1 MKRLLVTLILITMA
15 FPTEWHS
22 IITENPTAYS
32 KEVVSNSD
40 NATTIKFILNGYSL
54 SQVNTEVGEAYRV
67 STPLGASL
75 LESGSPDVQKLSASI
90 KIPNDAHMATR
101 IESSQYIT
109 IENIDIA
116 PSKGNLSRL
125 INPQDVSYS
134 WNESYSQNQFFP
146 GKLADTNSPY
156 ILRNFRGTAVNV
168 YPFQYN
174 PVTKNLKV
182 YTEITVTVY
191 ADGSGI
197 ENVISQN
204 SNIIDHDFKHIYN
217 NHFENFNTNN
227 TRYEFV
233 EEQGNMLIVSYG
245 DFMDEM
251 EPFVQWK
258 NKKGIP
264 TEIVNVSDIGG
275 NSSSIEAFVDN
286 YYYDNGLT
294 FLLLVGDI
302 NQVPSPSVSGSASD
316 PSYGFVEGNDA
327 YSELFVGRFSANSPA
342 ELNTQIERSLDYEQ
356 NAQAGAE
363 WYHTTFSAGSNQG
376 PGWGGLTDDVFLETI
391 IDPMLLD
398 YTYTSTTGIYDPNAS
413 LQGGIDAI
421 NDGVS
426 IINYTGHGWQLGWA
440 NGSPIEVSHV
450 ENLDNAGMLPFVI
463 TVGCNV
469 GEFNTQTNSFAESW
483 LRATSNGEAIG
494 GIAHVGS
501 TISQSWEPPMHG
513 QYGMNQLLTENAA
526 EGVSHTIGGI
536 VTNGCMYMNDMQGGN
551 GINETNYWT
560 LFGDP
565 SIHFRS
571 DAPSSLNASY
581 PSSLVIGASQL
592 NVSYTGSEV
601 TAAFSQNGELL
612 AYAYGNNGIASIDL
626 SQVELEPG
634 EYDLVVTGY
643 NAFTVQEIVNVIAPD
658 GAYIIHNEYELES
671 ETGFEDGLFLYGQTT
686 QISLWANNVG
696 VDNASGVTATVSTD
710 DMYATVTDA
719 NVSFGSISANGS
731 TESTDSFS
739 VDLLTVAPNGHLVE
753 FDIVYSDGENTWMG
767 NFSIPV
773 NAPFFVAS
781 NPVFEDADGDGTWD
795 AGESVTLSV
804 NCANNGSAD
813 FSMYPGAELSTTSEY
828 VSLGEG
834 NPFIWYAMLAGT
846 SDNAVFILESD
857 ADTPNGTVVSFT
869 LDFGNSQT
877 TNCETDCVSNHEF
890 TFSTTIG
897 MPFNGEATV
906 PTDVTATEIEDG
918 ILVEWNAPNQY
929 DCVAEAP
936 YNDECYGYVIEI
948 DPYCCDTAWD
958 TLCESEY
965 FECTDGGG
973 NDDGGNEGFCG
984 DGYCDY
990 YSGED
995 QNSCPEDCGGDGE
1008 CDAGFVED
1016 CSGDGD
1022 CCSESWIGDGV
1033 GDCEDQAYGCDLTC
1047 YDNDGGDCE
1056 GLLSSHDNELTY
1068 EQRELRAQKPP
1079 VLVSLQSSREEVTGY
1094 NVFKDGEFLTFTT
1107 STAHVDENVLGGSTY
1122 CYTVTALYETYQ
1134 SYQSSEVCETTE
1146 GTPFQMGDVN
1156 MDDTINVLDIIVLVN
1171 MILNLQEPNY
1181 QLGDLNNDGALNVL
1195 DIILI
1200 VNIILDVR
1208 ADDASEAQLLKNP
1221 HGLNLKSNGFIGGVE
1236 LKIKHDDDAQIQLTD
1251 DAIFANLKTDGNSS
1265 HIIIVSPQSDAL
1277 FTIDS
1282 DFEIMDVLVANSNGE
1297 IQLNTITEFKLSQ
1310 AYPNPFNPSTQ
1321 FSLALPEDGHVNI
1334 SVYNMLGQKV
1344 DVIHDAHLNAGKH
1357 QFSWDAN
1364 DLASGIYMI
1373 TSNSQ
1378 KFTSSQKI
1386 MLLK

>member
-1 MKRLLVTLILITMA
+1 MA
-15 FPTEWHS
+15 FSTEWHS

-32 KEVVSNSD
+32 KEVVSNSE
-40 NATTIKFILNGYSL
+40 NATTIKFTLNGYSL
-54 SQVNTEVGEAYRV
+54 SQVNTENGDAFRV

-75 LESGSPDVQKLSASI
+75 LENGAPDLQKLSASI
-90 KIPNDAHMATR
+90 RIPNDAQMNTR
-101 IESSQYIT
+101 IESADYFT
-109 IENIDIA
+109 VDNIDIA

-125 INPQDVSYS
+125 VNPDEVSFTWNDSYS
-134 WNESYSQNQFFP
+134 RDEFFP
-146 GKLADTNSPY
+146 GKLSDLNTPY
-156 ILRNFRGTAVNV
+156 ILREMRGLALNV

-174 PVTKNLKV
+174 PVQKSLKV
-182 YTEITVTVY
+182 YTEIIVSVF
-191 ADGSGI
+191 AHGPGEI
-197 ENVISQN
+197 NVISN
-204 SNIIDHDFKHIYN
+204 ENDVIDHDFIKVYN
-217 NHFENFNTNN
+217 SHFENFNTND

-251 EPFVQWK
+251 EPFVEWK

-316 PSYGFVEGNDA
+316 PSYGFVEGNDS
-327 YSELFVGRFSANSPA
+327 YSELFVGRFSANSPP
-342 ELNTQIERSLDYEQ
+342 ELITQIERSIDYEQ

-398 YTYTSTTGIYDPNAS
+398 YTYSSTTGIYDPNQS
-413 LQGGIDAI
+413 IQGGIDAI

-426 IINYTGHGWQLGWA
+426 IINYTGHGWQLGWG

-450 ENLDNAGMLPFVI
+450 ENLDNAGKLPFVI

-483 LRATSNGEAIG
+483 LRATNNGEAIG

-513 QYGMNQLLTENAA
+513 QYGMNQLLTETAA

-571 DAPSSLNASY
+571 DSPSSLNATY
-581 PSSLVIGASQL
+581 PNSIVIGTSQL
-592 NVSYTGSEV
+592 DINYTGSEV
-601 TAAFSQNGELL
+601 TAAFSQHGELL
-612 AYAYGNNGIASIDL
+612 AYAYGNNGLASIDL
-626 SQVELEPG
+626 SQIDLQPG

-643 NAFTVQEIVNVIAPD
+643 NTFAVQEVINVIAPE
-658 GAYIIHNEYELES
+658 GAYIIHDNYELES
-671 ETGFEDGLFLYGQTT
+671 ELGNDGQFLYGQTT
-686 QISLWANNVG
+686 QISLSAENVG
-696 VDNASGVTATVSTD
+696 VDNANGVTATVSTD
-710 DMYATVTDA
+710 DMYATITDA
-719 NVSFGSISANGS
+719 NLSFGNILANGNS
-731 TESTDSFS
+731 DSSDSFS
-739 VDLLTVAPNGHLVE
+739 VELLTATPDGHLVD
-753 FDIVYSDGENTWMG
+753 FDIIYSDGDNSWMG

-773 NAPFFVAS
+773 NAPLFVSS
-781 NPVFEDADGDGTWD
+781 NPVFDDADGNGTWD

-813 FSMYPGAELSTTSEY
+813 FVMYPGAELSTTSEY
-828 VSLGEG
+828 IDVGEG

-846 SDNAVFILESD
+846 SDNAIFILESD

-897 MPFNGEATV
+897 MPFSGDAAP

-918 ILVEWNAPNQY
+918 ILVEWNEPNQY
-929 DCVAEAP
+929 DCVADAP

-958 TLCESEY
+958 TLCESQY
-965 FECTDGGG
+965 FDCTD
-973 NDDGGNEGFCG
+973 NGGNEGYCG

-995 QNSCPEDCGGDGE
+995 QFSCPDDCGGGNGE
-1008 CDAGFVED
+1008 CDAGYVED

-1022 CCSESWIGDGV
+1022 CCSEYWIGDGV

-1047 YDNDGGDCE
+1047 YENDGGDCG
-1056 GLLSSHDNELTY
+1056 GLLSLNNNELTY
-1068 EQRELRAQKPP
+1068 QQREFRAENPP
-1079 VLVSLQSSREEVTGY
+1079 VLVSLHTSREEVTGY
-1094 NVFKDGEFLTFTT
+1094 NVFKDGEFLTYT
-1107 STAHVDENVLGGSTY
+1107 SSTSHLDENVLGGSTY
-1122 CYTVTALYETYQ
+1122 CYTVSALYETFQ
-1134 SYQSSEVCETTE
+1134 SYQSNEVCETTE

-1171 MILNLQEPNY
+1171 MILDLQEPNF
-1181 QLGDLNNDGALNVL
+1181 QLGDLNNDNALNVL

-1208 ADDASEAQLLKNP
+1208 ADDADDAQLLKTQ
-1221 HGLNLKSNGFIGGVE
+1221 HGLELKSNGFIGGIE
-1236 LKIKHDDDAQIQLTD
+1236 LKIKHDNNAQIQLTD
-1251 DAIFANLKTDGNSS
+1251 DAMFANMKSNGNAT
-1265 HIIIVSPQSDAL
+1265 HIIIVSPQSDEL
-1277 FTIDS
+1277 FTINS
-1282 DFEIMDVLVANSNGE
+1282 DFEIMDVIVANSNGE
-1297 IQLNTITEFKLSQ
+1297 IQLNTISEFKLSQ

-1321 FSLALPEDGHVNI
+1321 FSLSLPENGHVNI

-1364 DLASGIYMI
+1364 ELPSGIYMI